1 MRSVVVVL
9 NESQSMHFTLPVWS
23 KIFVIIAFFGL
34 LSLSCNKFDG
44 DQTVP
49 SYLRIDTV
57 TLQSEYYTQGSNT
70 HNITDSWVYVNDQLY
85 GVFELPALFP
95 VLQSG
100 SQKLEIRPG
109 IMLNGISGTRVPYPF
124 YMPYTLKEFNFIED
138 SVRWVK
144 PSTKYYS
151 TAVFAWIE
159 DFENTGLSLSASTNS
174 DTSIYKTEPANSP
187 EALVSQFSAYSGKI
201 TLDQVHKDFELTSF
215 NTFVL
220 PRNGAPVFLEL
231 DYKCDLPFLV
241 GMYASENGR
250 VVSIPLIVVNSSE
263 IWNKIYINLGPNVTE
278 HTEASNYRIF
288 FQSSIDNEESAT
300 FFLDN
305 IKLIYRPNQ

>member
-1 MRSVVVVL
+1 MRSEVVVV
-9 NESQSMHFTLPVWS
+9 NESLSMHFTLPVWF
-23 KIFVIIAFFGL
+23 KLFVIVTFFGL
-34 LSLSCNKFDG
+34 LSMSCNKFDG

-57 TLQSEYYTQGSNT
+57 ILQSDYYTQGSNT

-95 VLQSG
+95 VLQLG

-138 SVRWVK
+138 SVRLVK
-144 PSTKYYS
+144 PTSKYYN
-151 TAVFAWIE
+151 TAIFAWIE
-159 DFENTGLSLSASTNS
+159 DFENAGLSLTASASS
-174 DTSIYKTEPANSP
+174 DTSIYKTEPRNSP
-187 EALVSQFSAYSGKI
+187 EALINQYSAYSGKI
-201 TLDQVHKDFELTSF
+201 TLDQEHKDFELTSF
-215 NTFVL
+215 NSFVL

-241 GMYASENGR
+241 GMYASENGT

-263 IWNKIYINLGPNVTE
+263 TWNKIYINLGPNVTD

-288 FQSSIDNEESAT
+288 FQSNIDDEEKAV